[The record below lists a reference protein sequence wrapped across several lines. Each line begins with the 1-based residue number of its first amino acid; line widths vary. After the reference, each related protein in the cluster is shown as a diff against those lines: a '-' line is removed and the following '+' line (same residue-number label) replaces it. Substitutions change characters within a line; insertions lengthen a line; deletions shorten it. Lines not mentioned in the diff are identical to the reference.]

1 MSLLNGDGLSVLS
14 WRIDANGN
22 VAPSAVISG
31 SNTGLSNQSR
41 GLAADAQ
48 GNLYVTSGTSISVF
62 AASANGNVAPLR
74 VIQGSNVLGPTTNG
88 YGLSSAIAVDGQGQI
103 FAGGVGVIEVFA
115 AGANGN
121 AAPARLMTG
130 SNVTD
135 PSAMAL
141 DGPDLYVSDGGVV
154 HVFDAGAN
162 GNVTSKRTL
171 TVTGPTAAS
180 FTNVQLAFDGSGNL
194 YLPVA
199 SLSAP
204 TAANT
209 WVAVY
214 APTATSPSPV
224 LTGAATELT
233 AATGVALDPQGNIFV
248 ANADPGAAAIVVFV
262 AGASGGATP
271 IRNVSGPSTG
281 INVGGGVLK
290 LVVY

>member
-22 VAPSAVISG
+22 VAPSTVISG
-31 SNTGLSNQSR
+31 SNTGLSGR

-48 GNLYVTSGTSISVF
+48 GNLYVISNTSISVF
-62 AASANGNVAPLR
+62 AANANGNVAPVR

-88 YGLSSAIAVDGQGQI
+88 YGLTSAIAVDGQGQI

-115 AGANGN
+115 ASANGN
-121 AAPARLMTG
+121 AAPVRLMTG
-130 SNVTD
+130 PNVTA
-135 PSAMAL
+135 PHGMAL
-141 DGPDLYVSDGGVV
+141 YGSDLYVNDTGTL

-162 GNVTSKRTL
+162 GSVTSKRTL

-194 YLPVA
+194 YMPFANTSVP
-199 SLSAP
+199 S
-204 TAANT
+204 AANT

-214 APTATSPSPV
+214 APSATSPSPV
-224 LTGAATELT
+224 LTGPATELT

-248 ANADPGAAAIVVFV
+248 ANADPGAAAIVVFA

-281 INVGGGVLK
+281 INVGGGLLE